1 MLTGS
6 AAHPRLAWAL
16 TEPVNITHRS
26 TYHRPQPP
34 RSRRVQA
41 APTPL
46 IGKSPLTNW
55 LGSSQERELPAT
67 SPRVPMPRLAIVTPG
82 LGR

>member
-26 TYHRPQPP
+26 TYHRPQP
-34 RSRRVQA
+34 SRNRRIPPS
-41 APTPL
+41 PTPS
-46 IGKSPLTNW
+46 IVMSPQRRTPPAHTPADPDAGLRFW
-55 LGSSQERELPAT
+55 LREFAAGH
-67 SPRVPMPRLAIVTPG
+67 PR
-82 LGR
+82 